1 MSENDAL
8 RLAVRHSCWA
18 NLELLAFCATLPAE
32 QLAWTTLGSYG
43 AIQQTLQH
51 IVGAEQGYLFAL
63 TGEMPPRGMFKP
75 DTLARLDELAERE
88 HSVLERCE
96 RLLAGAF
103 DAARVTSR
111 PNRPSATAGVVIA
124 QLVHHGSDHRA
135 RTSARSWAR
144 MASSRPTSTC
154 GPTAARSARSGTSRS
169 RRRGRSSRS
178 PRRPGCA
185 SRPAASDTPSARAR
199 R

>member
-18 NLELLAFCATLPAE
+18 NLELIAFCAKLPAE
-32 QLAWTTLGSYG
+32 QLAWTTPGSYG
-43 AIQQTLQH
+43 TIQQTLQH

-63 TGEMPPRGMFKP
+63 TGKLPPRGLFQP
-75 DTLARLDELAERE
+75 DTLAGLDELTERE
-88 HSVLERCE
+88 RSVLERCD

-135 RTSARSWAR
+135 HVGTILGAHGVQPPDLDVWAY
-144 MASSRPTSTC
+144 
-154 GPTAARSARSGTSRS
+154 
-169 RRRGRSSRS
+169 GRSIGEVRDV
-178 PRRPGCA
+178 
-185 SRPAASDTPSARAR
+185 AAPSSG
-199 R
+199 